1 MNREGCPGAGG
12 AGTGEA
18 NPRAGER
25 SSPSGPVATPVWIRI
40 NIWLGLFLHMTDGTQ
55 KDFII
60 GVIAGWIIMVI
71 IDLLVPFA
79 GPIIGGFTTGYI
91 AKGDVVN
98 RAKAGVYAGLL
109 AAIVITIALYQK
121 LVHTPGSGY
130 LAGWGTGLLLYL
142 LVGLYFVCLAFLGAI
157 LTTAVRK

>member
-1 MNREGCPGAGG
+1 VADPGTWG
-12 AGTGEA
+12 
-18 NPRAGER
+18 RAGNLR
-25 SSPSGPVATPVWIRI
+25 PARLVAAPVWIRI

-121 LVHTPGSGY
+121 LVHTPGTGY
-130 LAGWGTGLLLYL
+130 LAGWGTGLFLYL